1 MKAREDR
8 DMYRP
13 PVVAPVTPWA
23 RYIDSEMRAKGLSQT
38 QAFERSREALGLG
51 ERSRTGFRPYLAD
64 REPDERE
71 AAALASVWGPLP
83 DAFKAAPASPAAVEA
98 VGLSDAL
105 MALAESNREMARALA
120 AFSEERAAWMKEI
133 AELREAVA
141 GLSAGSA
148 PRRPAPEPAFGEI
161 EREIEGLDAQGR
173 PPSTSRPPRSDP
185 RGGGPRS

>member
-1 MKAREDR
+1 
-8 DMYRP
+8 MYRP

-120 AFSEERAAWMKEI
+120 AFSEERAAWLQEI

-141 GLSAGSA
+141 GLSAASRPSTGLA
-148 PRRPAPEPAFGEI
+148 RRAA
-161 EREIEGLDAQGR
+161 DAQRGAARLDEQGR
-173 PPSTSRPPRSDP
+173 ARSESQPPLSGHPDSEVPR
-185 RGGGPRS
+185 